1 MKKESQIFLLESQL
15 RDREFEIAMLKET
28 ANAVSGELDL
38 ENVFQLVAEH
48 ARKLILAE
56 TVLVPVLNE
65 NRDHYIYR
73 AGCGKNSDAIVGQ
86 SLPLEQGLV
95 GWVARHKRPWW
106 HGVLA
111 ELEEG
116 ERNQWE
122 KEAGS
127 IILVPLFGKRR
138 FLGGISGINKIGA
151 KDFSQRDLDL
161 LTLFAHQVSNAI
173 ENAQLFDQLNKSKKE
188 AEEYQRELQFL
199 NTELER
205 RIAQRTSA
213 LIDAVKVLEHLAL
226 HDMQTDLPNRSL
238 VEDRLQQGIL
248 LAKRE
253 KKVLSFVVVNINQ
266 FRIIN
271 DQHGHDVG
279 DSLLKHIAMRLRRIL
294 RQSDTA
300 GRLGGDEFGI
310 ILPSTDAAGAGMV
323 AEKLIKVMEPP
334 YKLGDKTI
342 SCACSI
348 GISVYPQHGEDVSTL
363 NKNAEIAM
371 YSAKRSG
378 RGYAVYHPHDA
389 KILKIPD

>member
-1 MKKESQIFLLESQL
+1 MSKENRIFLLESQL

-28 ANAVSGELDL
+28 ANAVSGELEL
-38 ENVFQLVAEH
+38 EKVFQLVVDH

-56 TVLVPVLNE
+56 TVLLPVMNE
-65 NRDHYIYR
+65 NLSHYTYR
-73 AGCGKNSDAIVGQ
+73 AGCGKNSDEIVGQ

-95 GWVARHKRPWW
+95 GWVSRHKRPWW
-106 HGVLA
+106 HGVLTELA
-111 ELEEG
+111 EE

-127 IILVPLFGKRR
+127 IILVPLFGKRQ
-138 FLGGISGINKIGA
+138 FLGGIAGINKIGA

-173 ENAQLFDQLNKSKKE
+173 ENAQLFDQLNRTKE
-188 AEEYQRELQFL
+188 QAEEYQHELQLL
-199 NTELER
+199 NAELER
-205 RIAQRTSA
+205 RIAQRTSVLA
-213 LIDAVKVLEHLAL
+213 DAVKVLEHLAL

-238 VEDRLQQGIL
+238 VEDRLQQGIHI
-248 LAKRE
+248 AKRE
-253 KKVLSFVVVNINQ
+253 KKVLSFVVIDINQ
-266 FRIIN
+266 FRNIN
-271 DQHGHDVG
+271 DQHGHNVG
-279 DSLLKHIAMRLRRIL
+279 DSLLKHIALRLRRIL

-300 GRLGGDEFGI
+300 GRLGGDEFAI
-310 ILPSTDAAGAGMV
+310 VLPSTDAAGAGKV

-342 SCACSI
+342 SCMCSF

-371 YSAKRSG
+371 YSAKRGG
-378 RGYAVYHPHDA
+378 RGYAVYHPSDA
-389 KILKIPD
+389 VIPRTTG

>member
-1 MKKESQIFLLESQL
+1 VKKESQIFLLESQL

-28 ANAVSGELDL
+28 ANAVRGELDL
-38 ENVFQLVAEH
+38 DNVFQLVAEH

-65 NRDHYIYR
+65 NRTDYIYR

-86 SLPLEQGLV
+86 SMPLEEGLV

-122 KEAGS
+122 KEARS

-213 LIDAVKVLEHLAL
+213 LVDAVKVLEHLAL

-238 VEDRLQQGIL
+238 VEDRLQQGIH

-253 KKVLSFVVVNINQ
+253 KKVLSFVVININQ
-266 FRIIN
+266 FRNIN
-271 DQHGHDVG
+271 DEHGHEVG
-279 DSLLKHIAMRLRRIL
+279 DSLLKHIAMRLCRIL

-300 GRLGGDEFGI
+300 GRLRGDEFAI
-310 ILPSTDAAGAGMV
+310 VLPSTDAAGAGMV

-342 SCACSI
+342 SCTCSI
-348 GISVYPQHGEDVSTL
+348 GISVYPQHGEDVTTL

-371 YSAKRSG
+371 QSAKRGS
-378 RGYAVYHPHDA
+378 RGYAVYHPRDA
-389 KILKIPD
+389 KIMKIPD